1 MARTMTSAAAGRVN
15 RRFLFLALILAALS
29 AVLVYAAIS
38 DSGGG
43 GSVGG
48 GDVSVVVAKEQIP
61 AGTTLTSDMVTTLQ
75 LPRDAVGSGFLRSS
89 ETVVGQQTV
98 QFIEEGEAVLSSK
111 LVGGNVR
118 SGESIIYIVPEG
130 MRGMSINVNQV
141 IGVGGLVLPGDHVD
155 IFWIPDNPATDS
167 EGAMLLAENIEVL
180 AVEQVLS
187 DIAPTVSTG
196 AGEDDGEE
204 AVQDR
209 VRNSEADL
217 IPNATTM
224 TLVLTPEQSAR
235 IFCAESAGSI
245 RLAVRQFGDDSST
258 GLTPATCIILAD
270 EELTQP

>member
-1 MARTMTSAAAGRVN
+1 MARTMTSTAAGRVN

-48 GDVSVVVAKEQIP
+48 SDVSVVVAKEQIP
-61 AGTTLTSDMVTTLQ
+61 AGTTLTSDMLTTRE
-75 LPRDAVGSGFLRSS
+75 LPSKAVGAGSLPSS

-98 QFIEEGEAVLSSK
+98 QFIEAGEPVLSSK
-111 LVGGNVR
+111 LVGGAVR
-118 SGESIIYIVPEG
+118 PGDSVIYIVPEG
-130 MRGMSINVNQV
+130 MRAMSINVNQV

-155 IFWIPDNPATDS
+155 IFWIPDKPLTDS

-180 AVEQVLS
+180 AVETTLV

-196 AGEDDGEE
+196 EDDGDE
-204 AVQDR
+204 AAQDR
-209 VRNSEADL
+209 VRGSEAEL
-217 IPNATTM
+217 IPNAATM
-224 TLVLTPEQSAR
+224 TLVLTPELSAR
-235 IFCAESAGSI
+235 IFCAESGGSI

-258 GLTPATCIILAD
+258 GLTPATCVILAD
-270 EELTQP
+270 EEVTQP